1 MARDKDVQATLQD
14 INRKIAAIEAEI
26 DCKGRYIETL
36 EMDINNPPTKADV
49 EERLERAMQELYINE
64 SVHES
69 TESKYIK
76 LKFSSFGS

>member
-1 MARDKDVQATLQD
+1 MVRDKDVQAILQH

-26 DCKGRYIETL
+26 DCKGHYIETL
-36 EMDINNPPTKADV
+36 EMDINNPPTKAVV
-49 EERLERAMQELYINE
+49 EERLERVMQELYINE

-76 LKFSSFGS
+76 LKFSSFY